1 LFLIA
6 ARWHPTCFNLVKFNL
21 APGSGVREIFKG
33 LNGDPVPEGVTPMIS
48 RNRALSLAVLLA
60 LFFVA
65 GCNNTL
71 NPLCGS
77 ARPMP
82 VIGSLSPST
91 VSFVQVQQG
100 LMLTVN
106 GSDFVSSSEVV
117 INSTPLSAT
126 VVSDDQ
132 LKVKLTTDVISA
144 SGPVKVSVETPSGN
158 SGDLDC
164 TSGGQSSALIL
175 TVN

>member
-1 LFLIA
+1 
-6 ARWHPTCFNLVKFNL
+6 
-21 APGSGVREIFKG
+21 
-33 LNGDPVPEGVTPMIS
+33 MIS
-48 RNRALSLAVLLA
+48 RNCAISLAVLLA

-91 VSFVQVQQG
+91 VSFAQVQQG

-144 SGPVKVSVETPSGN
+144 SGPVNVSVETPGGN
-158 SGDLDC
+158 SGNLDC

>member
-21 APGSGVREIFKG
+21 APGSGVCEIFKG
-33 LNGDPVPEGVTPMIS
+33 LNGDPVPEGVIPMIS

-144 SGPVKVSVETPSGN
+144 SGLVKVSVETPSGN